1 MATPAKAMN
10 AERVARVLPGIRGL
24 SLGLAVVTAEVL
36 VLGLHLASSAA
47 SYTDPLALAY
57 PFVWGNAAL
66 LGVWVADVPEAVG
79 RRRLAAGA
87 VAGGYLLVLAYFGGV
102 LSPGYGLVGGTDTAS
117 PGWYVSSGL
126 PPGYGPAAVYESALA
141 TVVLVPYKLVGYA
154 TLAYLVYGTVVDAA
168 RTGVAGVLG
177 LLSCVSCSWPVLA
190 ALVSGVAGSG
200 SAVAAATMDQSL
212 GLSTVVFVVT
222 VALLAWRPTFG

>member
-1 MATPAKAMN
+1 MN
-10 AERVARVLPGIRGL
+10 GERLARRLPGVRGL
-24 SLGLAVVTAEVL
+24 SLGFAVLTAEVL
-36 VLGLHLASSAA
+36 VLGLHVASS
-47 SYTDPLALAY
+47 SGTYTNPFALVY
-57 PFVWGNAAL
+57 PFVWVNAAIV
-66 LGVWVADVPEAVG
+66 GVWVADVPAAVG

-102 LSPGYGLVGGTDTAS
+102 LSPGYALVGGAEAAS
-117 PGWYVSSGL
+117 PGWYVSTGL

-141 TVVLVPYKLVGYA
+141 TVVLLPYKLVGYGA
-154 TLAYLVYGTVVDAA
+154 LAYLVYGTVVDAA

-200 SAVAAATMDQSL
+200 SAVAAAAFDQSL

>member
-1 MATPAKAMN
+1 M
-10 AERVARVLPGIRGL
+10 RRLPGVRGL
-24 SLGLAVVTAEVL
+24 SVAFAVVTAQVL
-36 VLGLHLASSAA
+36 VLGLYLADASA
-47 SYTDPLALAY
+47 SYTDPLVLLY
-57 PFVWGNAAL
+57 PFVWLNAAIV
-66 LGVWVADVPEAVG
+66 GVWAADVPSATG
-79 RRRLAAGA
+79 RRRRMAAL
-87 VAGGYLLVLAYFGGV
+87 VATGYFVVLAYFGGV
-102 LSPGYGLVGGTDTAS
+102 LAPGFGLVGGAATAT
-117 PGWYVSSGL
+117 PGWYVSTGL

-200 SAVAAATMDQSL
+200 SALAAATVDQSL

-222 VALLAWRPTFG
+222 VALLAWRPTLR